1 MYTLLLFPLQCNE
14 AYSSSDTL
22 LTEGF
27 GGTTVLTCR
36 LQELNALTLTLN
48 RRKRESNE
56 TASDD
61 QGAGNSNSTEENT
74 NSTTTTTPK
83 STTTS
88 KPVSTKAVNNI
99 RVCYQYKIKK
109 YMVKI
114 IIYRMKLSTKG
125 FFILLFSN
133 LYERILYYIVFTIRL
148 FCKDFQN
155 YCKAPFYNI

>member
-1 MYTLLLFPLQCNE
+1 MACDMTAFFITLCIVYTLLLFPLQCNE

-83 STTTS
+83 STTTP

-99 RVCYQYKIKK
+99 RVC
-109 YMVKI
+109 
-114 IIYRMKLSTKG
+114 
-125 FFILLFSN
+125 
-133 LYERILYYIVFTIRL
+133 
-148 FCKDFQN
+148 
-155 YCKAPFYNI
+155 